1 MARAPRSIADY
12 FSLDAPFVN
21 EFRRLLLMVKNRSQG
36 KDIKSLLVT
45 SAMLSEGKSTTCSL
59 FGLTAAKQDGLK
71 TLIIDTDLRRPAIH
85 DFFLLDRQPGL
96 VDILTEG
103 FSGREAIQKTDV
115 DKLDIITA
123 GSYHPE
129 PASVFDAAAIG
140 FLIDDLKFYYDL
152 ILIDCA
158 PLLPVSDPLMLSS
171 LTDAVLLVV
180 RAGQTNREVVA
191 RAVEILGEQKDRI
204 LGVVL
209 NNANNCLP
217 YFYNYSYYGYQIK
230 KPRPTRRT
238 SSAGKSIGT
247 NQSSGKADLPKG
259 AERTDLPQKEKGTD
273 D

>member
-1 MARAPRSIADY
+1 M
-12 FSLDAPFVN
+12 
-21 EFRRLLLMVKNRSQG
+21 KT
-36 KDIKSLLVT
+36 LLVT

-59 FGLTAAKQDGLK
+59 LALTAAKQDGLK

-85 DFFLLDRQPGL
+85 DFFLLDRKPGL

-103 FSGREAIQKTDV
+103 FSGKDAIQKTNV

-140 FLIDDLKFYYDL
+140 FLLDEMKFYYDL
-152 ILIDCA
+152 IIVDCA

-171 LTDAVLLVV
+171 ITDGILLVI
-180 RAGQTNREVVA
+180 RAGQTNREIAV
-191 RAVEILGEQKDRI
+191 RAVDILGEQKKRI

-209 NNANNCLP
+209 NNANKTLP
-217 YFYNYSYYGYQIK
+217 YYYDHSYYGYQTAKPKHTKQNPVVNRRSGANRSSDKTGLSDAANKTDSRK
-230 KPRPTRRT
+230 KANR
-238 SSAGKSIGT
+238 I
-247 NQSSGKADLPKG
+247 
-259 AERTDLPQKEKGTD
+259 D